1 MAEWV
6 DVEHDHQGCCLLELV
21 PVHHEQLH
29 HGPPGSG
36 QFARRARPRR
46 RGQNAGCAAHRRYP
60 AAQEHVAC
68 LVFGVGQLVL
78 HVENGLIEI
87 FLSVCGSSAPAPSCW
102 DERRGWTSCAASAVL
117 LAKWRERG
125 SCITA
130 CLHLNPSM
138 ALTTALA
145 NSFRLREAAAV
156 VASGGDASDDGGDP
170 PHGRRRAGR
179 DVWRGWLVHPSVAVL
194 PTPSALP
201 AAGVCGRRR
210 DLGPAYRQSWATPR
224 RSPSSI
230 FANDDTRPSFVFA
243 APVRG
248 RRAV

>member
-156 VASGGDASDDGGDP
+156 AASGGDASDDGGAASWSQRRQ
-170 PHGRRRAGR
+170 RRREDAERRGPCIGASRYARYLGAERVRPTEDYRTLSR
-179 DVWRGWLVHPSVAVL
+179 D
-194 PTPSALP
+194 
-201 AAGVCGRRR
+201 
-210 DLGPAYRQSWATPR
+210 
-224 RSPSSI
+224 
-230 FANDDTRPSFVFA
+230 
-243 APVRG
+243 PV
-248 RRAV
+248 

>member
-1 MAEWV
+1 MV
-6 DVEHDHQGCCLLELV
+6 
-21 PVHHEQLH
+21 
-29 HGPPGSG
+29 
-36 QFARRARPRR
+36 
-46 RGQNAGCAAHRRYP
+46 P
-60 AAQEHVAC
+60 AAQEHAAC

-102 DERRGWTSCAASAVL
+102 DERRGWTSCAAAVL

-145 NSFRLREAAAV
+145 NSLRLR
-156 VASGGDASDDGGDP
+156 GDGGDP

-179 DVWRGWLVHPSVAVL
+179 DV
-194 PTPSALP
+194 T
-201 AAGVCGRRR
+201 AAH
-210 DLGPAYRQSWATPR
+210 
-224 RSPSSI
+224 
-230 FANDDTRPSFVFA
+230 
-243 APVRG
+243 RG
-248 RRAV
+248 RFGQRSCIA

>member
-1 MAEWV
+1 M
-6 DVEHDHQGCCLLELV
+6 
-21 PVHHEQLH
+21 
-29 HGPPGSG
+29 
-36 QFARRARPRR
+36 
-46 RGQNAGCAAHRRYP
+46 
-60 AAQEHVAC
+60 AC

-78 HVENGLIEI
+78 HVHVENGLIEI

-102 DERRGWTSCAASAVL
+102 DEQRGRTSCAAAAVL

-170 PHGRRRAGR
+170 PHGRRRAGKDGGAGPGLR
-179 DVWRGWLVHPSVAVL
+179 
-194 PTPSALP
+194 
-201 AAGVCGRRR
+201 AAKK
-210 DLGPAYRQSWATPR
+210 TR
-224 RSPSSI
+224 RSARKKETS
-230 FANDDTRPSFVFA
+230 NQRA
-243 APVRG
+243 AA
-248 RRAV
+248 RRVGD

>member
-1 MAEWV
+1 M
-6 DVEHDHQGCCLLELV
+6 
-21 PVHHEQLH
+21 
-29 HGPPGSG
+29 
-36 QFARRARPRR
+36 
-46 RGQNAGCAAHRRYP
+46 
-60 AAQEHVAC
+60 AC

-102 DERRGWTSCAASAVL
+102 DERRWQTSCAAAAVL
-117 LAKWRERG
+117 LAEWRERG

-156 VASGGDASDDGGDP
+156 VASGGDAGDDGGDP

-179 DVWRGWLVHPSVAVL
+179 DVWR
-194 PTPSALP
+194 
-201 AAGVCGRRR
+201 R
-210 DLGPAYRQSWATPR
+210 DLSRLARCA
-224 RSPSSI
+224 
-230 FANDDTRPSFVFA
+230 
-243 APVRG
+243 
-248 RRAV
+248 

>member
-1 MAEWV
+1 M
-6 DVEHDHQGCCLLELV
+6 
-21 PVHHEQLH
+21 
-29 HGPPGSG
+29 
-36 QFARRARPRR
+36 
-46 RGQNAGCAAHRRYP
+46 
-60 AAQEHVAC
+60 AC

-102 DERRGWTSCAASAVL
+102 DERRWQTSCAAAAVL
-117 LAKWRERG
+117 LAEWRERG

-156 VASGGDASDDGGDP
+156 VASGGDAGDDGGDP

-179 DVWRGWLVHPSVAVL
+179 DARRGWLA
-194 PTPSALP
+194 T
-201 AAGVCGRRR
+201 GRM
-210 DLGPAYRQSWATPR
+210 LC
-224 RSPSSI
+224 
-230 FANDDTRPSFVFA
+230 F
-243 APVRG
+243 
-248 RRAV
+248 

>member
-1 MAEWV
+1 M
-6 DVEHDHQGCCLLELV
+6 
-21 PVHHEQLH
+21 
-29 HGPPGSG
+29 
-36 QFARRARPRR
+36 
-46 RGQNAGCAAHRRYP
+46 
-60 AAQEHVAC
+60 AC

-102 DERRGWTSCAASAVL
+102 DERRGRTSCAAAAVL

-179 DVWRGWLVHPSVAVL
+179 DV
-194 PTPSALP
+194 T
-201 AAGVCGRRR
+201 AAH
-210 DLGPAYRQSWATPR
+210 
-224 RSPSSI
+224 
-230 FANDDTRPSFVFA
+230 
-243 APVRG
+243 RG
-248 RRAV
+248 RFEQRSCIA